1 MPQQL
6 SKYPKVDYVCYDVDY
21 YTLKEW
27 VEQSSLWYDEAHEAF
42 NQWCDGVI
50 IKKYVSLSAI
60 HEGLELRMYDV
71 KLSDGLI
78 IRKVCPSHSFLA
90 INPSP
95 TPNSI

>member
-1 MPQQL
+1 MPQL

-27 VEQSSLWYDEAHEAF
+27 VEQASLWYDEGHEAF

-60 HEGLELRMYDV
+60 YEGIELRMYDV

-78 IRKVCPSHSFLA
+78 IRKVCLSSLLPCHYPL
-90 INPSP
+90 PL
-95 TPNSI
+95 